1 MKFSKIFAIG
11 LAALTMTACSDDDN
25 SMNSAQDVTVSLGV
39 TSLEADEDDNGSIY
53 TIPVVVDGKANGNIK
68 VTLEVTEQTAIEDV
82 HFYVTSKT
90 LTIGDSDKYVNFE
103 FHPTGDDQVNEDR
116 TFTVSIANVEGAQTG
131 LNTTCE
137 VKLLDDDKYMLD
149 VYPQL
154 LGQYTFSATNQSSG
168 AAVQQVWTISGVE
181 EGDAGFP
188 HTAYITGIQNS
199 PHASMEAYLGYS
211 PKAKRAW
218 MRYEYGQTI
227 ADAVEFSGLG
237 VMDVKLCGY
246 SGGLVDSG
254 SETANF
260 SADLSTINFGASQF
274 IGYLYLTGT
283 DTPSGY
289 LWFRWGGMTLTKAN

>member
-25 SMNSAQDVTVSLGV
+25 NMNSAQDVTVSLGV
-39 TSLEADEDDNGSIY
+39 TTLEVDEDDNGSIY
-53 TIPVVVDGKANGNIK
+53 NIPVVVDGKANGNVK

-90 LTIGDSDKYVNFE
+90 LTIGDTDKSVNFE

-116 TFTVSIANVEGAQTG
+116 TFTVSIANVEGAQVG
-131 LNTTCE
+131 ANTTCE
-137 VKLLDDDKYMLD
+137 VKLLDDDVYMLD

-168 AAVQQVWTISGVE
+168 AAVQQVWTMSGVE
-181 EGDAGFP
+181 EGDAGYP
-188 HTAYITGIQNS
+188 HTAYITGIQGYAWS
-199 PHASMEAYLGYS
+199 GFEAYLGYS

-218 MRYEYGQTI
+218 MRFEYGQTI
-227 ADAVEFSGLG
+227 AEEVDFGLG
-237 VMDVKLCGY
+237 GMMDVKLCGY
-246 SGGLVDSG
+246 DGGVVDSG
-254 SETANF
+254 SETVNF

-274 IGYLYLTGT
+274 IGYIYLTGT

-289 LWFRWGGMTLTKAN
+289 LWFRWGGMTMTKAN